1 MNHVQGLDRSQ
12 EILFPTKID
21 DYIEEENLVR
31 FIEAFVALLDMTL
44 LGFVHAKT
52 KTTGRPPYNPTDL
65 LKLLSMAVK
74 NSPFVVV

>member
-1 MNHVQGLDRSQ
+1 MDHVQGLDRSQ

-52 KTTGRPPYNPTDL
+52 KTTGRPPYNPADL
-65 LKLLSMAVK
+65 LKLYIRLFEQYSFK
-74 NSPFVVV
+74 